1 MAVNYYVL
9 ISKNEEGKVVFDEL
23 ITHFAETLEEA
34 EDFVLDTINPWID
47 GKFED
52 TEDLAE
58 YLITLDDE
66 NGFSPLF
73 EINKIENNESKED
86 EELILRLPCK
96 EGTTVYCIGCC
107 GEICDNFDIDCSFCI
122 DHDIVFTT
130 SFDRNMLEQFGK
142 TVFLT
147 EEEATK
153 KLITDKLEELN
164 SKVGTSELDK
174 YISAFTKHY
183 LSLLPK
189 EHQHLDFGLYS
200 NKYVITDGKGAR
212 VI

>member
-47 GKFED
+47 GKYKD
-52 TEDLAE
+52 TEDLAN
-58 YLITLDDE
+58 YLEELEDKM
-66 NGFSPLF
+66 GFAPLF
-73 EINKIENNESKED
+73 EINEVILVDEEE

-96 EGTTVYCIGCC
+96 EGTTVYCIGGC

-130 SFDRNMLEQFGK
+130 RFDRNMLEQFGIS
-142 TVFLT
+142 VFLT